1 MESQM
6 NRFVKSL
13 AVIGVFGL
21 SSAANAAFIVDTTG
35 AVQFGVPGSNDFQ
48 AQLAAEGA
56 TQYWDGA
63 QLRLSSGGSV
73 LIEYFGREAGYTNTF
88 RFNGSTLFN
97 SDSSASGLWLSTPV
111 SAGSFGVSGGL
122 LPFAFT
128 TSGGTTA
135 QSRTVANGANTYGGN
150 IVRSFGIAV
159 TAPNVAW
166 LMWDDSGAQEDDNHD
181 DMIVRMTF
189 TSVPEPATMGL
200 LGLGLL
206 GLGLGARR
214 RKS

>member
-1 MESQM
+1 M
-6 NRFVKSL
+6 NKFVQSL

-35 AVQFGVPGSNDFQ
+35 ATQLGVPGNNNFQ
-48 AQLAAEGA
+48 SQLQGQGV

-63 QLRLSSGGSV
+63 QLQVSGAGSV
-73 LIEYFGREAGYTNTF
+73 VIDYFGREAGYVNTF
-88 RFNGSTLFN
+88 IYNGSTLFS
-97 SDSSASGLWLSTPV
+97 SDSSPTAVWLSTPA
-111 SAGSFGVSGGL
+111 SAGPFGVNGGL
-122 LPFAFT
+122 LPFAFR
-128 TSGGTTA
+128 TSGGSTA
-135 QSRTVANGANTYGGN
+135 QSRTVVNGANSYGGN

-159 TAPNVAW
+159 AAPNVAW
-166 LMWDDSGAQEDDNHD
+166 LLWDDSGAQEDDNHD